1 MGKLLRTATAEM
13 NLMAAGPSHMSDGAA
28 TELEL
33 EARLA
38 RCCDLAREFPDGS
51 IAAMIR
57 DMVDDLREQIR
68 LLEK

>member
-1 MGKLLRTATAEM
+1 VTVPPTR
-13 NLMAAGPSHMSDGAA
+13 S
-28 TELEL
+28 EL

-38 RCCDLAREFPDGS
+38 RCRDLARQFPDGA
-51 IAAMIR
+51 IAAAIR